1 MEEIVKTAM
10 YNASMT
16 YSKGFTRWRH
26 LWAEKCTVE
35 EMAVQVA
42 KELELMGYNLTRDE
56 EV

>member
-16 YSKGFTRWRH
+16 YSKGFPQWRH
-26 LWAEKCTVE
+26 QWAERFTVE
-35 EMAVQVA
+35 EMAVDVA
-42 KELELMGYNLTRDE
+42 RELKKMGYNLTRDE